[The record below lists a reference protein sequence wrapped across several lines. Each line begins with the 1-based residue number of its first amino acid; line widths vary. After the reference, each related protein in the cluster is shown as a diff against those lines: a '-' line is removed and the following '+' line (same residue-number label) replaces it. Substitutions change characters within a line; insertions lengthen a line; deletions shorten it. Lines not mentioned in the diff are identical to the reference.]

1 MTVICE
7 ECGKVYHID
16 PDKVEQ
22 YRSRNV
28 RVRCGE
34 CGHVT
39 QLSKLLETAETP
51 AEPSEEPFYEEP
63 APQEPFYGAEAEEEE
78 EEESFYAETE
88 ETGPPASELE
98 EEEEA
103 ESETEPE
110 AVAETETVAAGEE
123 EPAESQSAARESGET
138 RKGWIGLRGK
148 MFFLF
153 LVIPVALMAGS
164 GYFSQMQLERLS
176 SDITDQSTE
185 LVAESGREQ
194 LMEKAKDVALQC
206 EIYLEANPYLE
217 REDFAYDPDFS
228 QIAVQQVGETGYTC
242 LIQEPEE
249 DQDWTIWAHPNPNL
263 VGIDDIDTLRKALGP
278 HFDEFFSILEGS
290 EGRNISTGHYMWKDT
305 DGKLREKYM
314 AIAPIEIEGKPFSV
328 LSTAYMDEF
337 TEKTEGLRKDAEQM
351 TMDTRYINLGI
362 LAGAIVII
370 GLCIILYGYRL
381 SRNIQYLT
389 EAADRISI
397 GDLEAEIEV
406 RSKDEIGT
414 LAEAISRMQDSLR
427 FSIERLRRRR

>member
-22 YRSRNV
+22 YRGRNV
-28 RVRCGE
+28 RVRCSE

-39 QLSKLLETAETP
+39 QLSRLIDTSETP
-51 AEPSEEPFYEEP
+51 AEPWEDHGGGAEEEDYEEP
-63 APQEPFYGAEAEEEE
+63 
-78 EEESFYAETE
+78 SYA
-88 ETGPPASELE
+88 GLE

-103 ESETEPE
+103 EPFYSETEE
-110 AVAETETVAAGEE
+110 A
-123 EPAESQSAARESGET
+123 EPSARESETGESGSGQPASPPPPDRSTGET
-138 RKGWIGLRGK
+138 RRGWIGLRGK

-153 LVIPVALMAGS
+153 LVIPIALMAAS
-164 GYFSQMQLERLS
+164 GYFSQMQLEELS
-176 SDITDQSTE
+176 RKITDQSTDI
-185 LVAESGREQ
+185 VAEEGQEQ

-206 EIYLEANPYLE
+206 EIYLDANPYLE
-217 REDFAYDPDFS
+217 REDFSYDPEFS

-249 DQDWTIWAHPNPNL
+249 DREQDWTIWAHPNPNL

-278 HFDEFFSILEGS
+278 HFDEFFAILEDS
-290 EGRNISTGHYMWKDT
+290 EGREVATGHYMWKDT

-314 AIAPIEIEGKPFSV
+314 AIAPIEIEGKPFSI

-337 TEKTEGLRKDAEQM
+337 TERTEGLRRDAEQM
-351 TMDTRYINLGI
+351 TTETRNINLGI
-362 LAGAIVII
+362 LGGSIVII

-389 EAADRISI
+389 EAADRISV

-406 RSKDEIGT
+406 NNRDEIGS